1 MTDWIQSLTDKDRES
16 FLTFCKRTGSPIQMY
31 LYARFLG
38 YTGSIVECDEWSK
51 KEFKKRDFSG
61 LLEMEIDN
69 MSQDIS
75 KLRDAIDMG
84 MVKQDMGTS
93 RIAMLQKEL
102 RGAIKQL
109 NDEKVLM
116 DEQGLILAGADRA
129 LREML
134 LIFRDDPIEGPLQ
147 EASMGVWTKILQ
159 EAVSYTHLRA
169 HET

>member
-16 FLTFCKRTGSPIQMY
+16 FLTFCKRTSSPIQMY

-116 DEQGLILAGADRA
+116 DKQGLILAGADRA

-159 EAVSYTHLRA
+159 EES
-169 HET
+169 